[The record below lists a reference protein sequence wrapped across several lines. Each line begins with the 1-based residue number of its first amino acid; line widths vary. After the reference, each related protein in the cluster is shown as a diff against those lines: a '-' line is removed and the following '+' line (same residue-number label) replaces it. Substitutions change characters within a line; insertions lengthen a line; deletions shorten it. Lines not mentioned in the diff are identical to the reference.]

1 VPDEGGVGPD
11 IAARAT
17 AVSAQF
23 DTESLAEPV
32 PVACPLCG
40 AAASAD
46 AVRCGSC
53 GYHLAGIGGRPGPFS
68 RPALWWMAFG
78 LAIVYV
84 VTLLVVLAAR

>member
-1 VPDEGGVGPD
+1 M
-11 IAARAT
+11 
-17 AVSAQF
+17 SAQF
-23 DTESLAEPV
+23 DTEPSAQPV

-40 AAASAD
+40 TAASTEA
-46 AVRCGSC
+46 ARCGSC

-78 LAIVYV
+78 LAVVYV

>member
-1 VPDEGGVGPD
+1 
-11 IAARAT
+11 
-17 AVSAQF
+17 VSAQF
-23 DTESLAEPV
+23 DTQPSAEPV

-68 RPALWWMAFG
+68 RAALWWMAFG
-78 LAIVYV
+78 LAVVYV